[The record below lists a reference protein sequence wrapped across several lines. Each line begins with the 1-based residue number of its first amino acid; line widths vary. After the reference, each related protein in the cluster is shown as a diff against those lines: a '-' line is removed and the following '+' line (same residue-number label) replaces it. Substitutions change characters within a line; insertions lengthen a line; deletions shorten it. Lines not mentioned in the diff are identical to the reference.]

1 MTSRLF
7 HSSQW
12 TPTKK
17 TSILDEKEPNLD
29 PSLLNSKVS
38 NSSTVESEC
47 AWNFSYSA
55 D

>member
-7 HSSQW
+7 HGSQW
-12 TPTKK
+12 TPTNKA
-17 TSILDEKEPNLD
+17 SSLDEKEPDLN

-38 NSSTVESEC
+38 NPSTVESEC